1 LEESKEVTGD
11 QWLVTII
18 RLLVEIPGGREIK
31 VLNHWLSSLR
41 ILADGNETPQKRK
54 EILAA
59 RGKTSFWTRR
69 SAFAAALAGLFAL
82 PLLLPAPLQAGKKKT
97 DTAPPASPAD
107 GRVTAYFDISKIVWP
122 SPPAI
127 PRVAFKDIY
136 TGEKIDPSLFAK
148 KGRKKTWMDRLAG
161 TLPVDQQRLVNLP
174 FQLTRPLGVAVDS
187 KGNIYA
193 ADQGVGAVFIFDP
206 QNKDHVLLIGNGRQA
221 NFGLIAG
228 LAIDDDDRL
237 FVSDAK
243 LHHVLAF
250 NAGHEQEASFGAQV
264 LVRPGGVAI
273 DRENRLLYVADTG
286 NDVVDVFDVDK
297 YKLLRQIGKPSKKHD
312 QTEPG
317 TFSLPEGV
325 AVDNEGNVFVTDTFN
340 DRVEM
345 FDAEG
350 QFISAFG
357 KNGDGP
363 ADFERPKGIAI
374 DRDGHIWVV
383 DAAQNMVKIFNQ
395 QGRLLLYFGG
405 PGYYPGQFMG
415 PWGIAIGP
423 SSQVVVSETFPG
435 RVQVFR
441 YITDAEAATLK
452 AQRDGEEQ
460 KPAVGS
466 KPLAVAPNS
475 DPQDAATKAAR
486 PAIEK
491 TPAAQGTSAG
501 ADVASKKDPAAH

>member
-1 LEESKEVTGD
+1 
-11 QWLVTII
+11 
-18 RLLVEIPGGREIK
+18 
-31 VLNHWLSSLR
+31 VLKHGLGSLR
-41 ILADGNETPQKRK
+41 ILADGNETTHKRK
-54 EILAA
+54 ENLAG
-59 RGKTSFWTRR
+59 RGKTGFWSRR
-69 SAFAAALAGLFAL
+69 SAFAAALVGLLAL
-82 PLLLPAPLQAGKKKT
+82 PLLLPASLQAGKKKT
-97 DTAPPASPAD
+97 DTAPPANPAD
-107 GRVTAYFDISKIVWP
+107 RRVTAYFDLSKIVWP

-148 KGRKKTWMDRLAG
+148 KLRKKTWMDRLAG
-161 TLPVDQQRLVNLP
+161 TLPADQQNIVNLP
-174 FQLTRPLGVAVDS
+174 FQLTRTLGVAVDS

-206 QNKDHVLLIGNGRQA
+206 QNKDHIVLIGNGRQA

-228 LAIDDDDRL
+228 LAMDDDDRL
-237 FVSDAK
+237 FVTDAK

-250 NAGHEQEASFGAQV
+250 NARHEQEASFGAQV

-286 NDVVDVFDVDK
+286 NDVVDVFDADN
-297 YKLLRQIGKPSKKHD
+297 YKLLRQIGKPSRKHD
-312 QTEPG
+312 RTEPG

-325 AVDNEGNVFVTDTFN
+325 AVDSDGNVFVTDTFN

-350 QFISAFG
+350 QFISTFG

-374 DRDGHIWVV
+374 DRDGHVWVV
-383 DAAQNMVKIFNQ
+383 DAAQNMVKIFSQ

-423 SSQVVVSETFPG
+423 SNQVVVSETFPG

-441 YITDAEAATLK
+441 YTTDAEAATLK
-452 AQRDGEEQ
+452 AQRDAEDR
-460 KPAVGS
+460 KPAVASAPTRPGAN
-466 KPLAVAPNS
+466 PVAVEPNS
-475 DPQDAATKAAR
+475 NRQDAATKAAS
-486 PAIEK
+486 PATVK
-491 TPAAQGTSAG
+491 APAAQASPAG
-501 ADVASKKDPAAH
+501 ADVAPRKDSGAH